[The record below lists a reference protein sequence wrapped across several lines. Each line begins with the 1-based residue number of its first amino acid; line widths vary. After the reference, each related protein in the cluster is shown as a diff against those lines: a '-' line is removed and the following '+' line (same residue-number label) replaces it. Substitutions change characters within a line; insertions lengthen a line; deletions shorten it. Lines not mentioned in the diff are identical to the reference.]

1 MYFKPY
7 SRKVYYYETDR
18 MNIVH
23 HSNYIRWLE
32 EARIDLLDQMGI
44 SFPEIE
50 SRGLLIPVLSAEC
63 SYKYPLRYGDTFKI
77 SCRIDSFNGCK
88 FGLSYEI
95 MNVSSDRLSG
105 TAASSHC
112 FTDTQLRPLRIKKQ
126 YPDIYQAFKEATK

>member
-50 SRGLLIPVLSAEC
+50 SRGLLI
-63 SYKYPLRYGDTFKI
+63 R
-77 SCRIDSFNGCK
+77 
-88 FGLSYEI
+88 
-95 MNVSSDRLSG
+95 
-105 TAASSHC
+105 C
-112 FTDTQLRPLRIKKQ
+112 FRRNAVINTR
-126 YPDIYQAFKEATK
+126 